1 VPDHDHPIVELSEL
15 RAADAGRAGPKLAR
29 LGELRSHG
37 WQVPDGYVVTAAA
50 LQACLTDRI
59 RARLRDLLTDLPDD
73 PDGLTDVSA
82 AARGLLEDQALPPPV
97 VEGIAAAHERLAQ
110 RTGAGEDLVV
120 AVRSSA
126 VAEDAAT
133 ASFAGQFDTYLGIR
147 GTDDVLHNVRRCFSS
162 LYTPRALEYR
172 RGRGLAPDAE
182 GFAVGVLQLVEARS
196 AGVLFTLDPA
206 SGARDRIVI
215 EGTWGLGETVV
226 AGRVTPDH
234 WSVRKDSGRI
244 RERHISDKRVQ
255 LVFDPDRSRA
265 VEIGVPD
272 ELASQPCLTDEE
284 VRYLCRRAAELEA
297 REGVA
302 QDIEWAV
309 HRGMDLPGS
318 VFFLQHRPETTW
330 DEDTRTNSPA
340 FDPVEYALR
349 TVFGVPRR

>member
-1 VPDHDHPIVELSEL
+1 VPDRDQPIIELSEL
-15 RAADAGRAGPKLAR
+15 RATDAGRAGPKLAR
-29 LGELRSHG
+29 LGELRSRG

-50 LQACLTDRI
+50 FQACLTDRI
-59 RARLRDLLTDLPDD
+59 RTRLHDLLADLPDD
-73 PDGLTDVSA
+73 PDGLTEVST
-82 AARGLLEDQALPPPV
+82 AARDLLEDQALPQTV
-97 VEGIAAAHERLAQ
+97 IRAIAAAHERLAQ
-110 RTGAGEDLVV
+110 RTGAGDDLVV

-147 GTDDVLHNVRRCFSS
+147 GADDVLHNVRRCFSS
-162 LYTPRALEYR
+162 LYTPRALVYR
-172 RGRGLAPDAE
+172 RRRGLAPADG

-206 SGARDRIVI
+206 SGARDRVVI
-215 EGTWGLGETVV
+215 EGSWGLGETVV
-226 AGRVTPDH
+226 AGLVTPDH
-234 WSVRKDSGRI
+234 WSVKKDSGRI

-255 LVFDPDRSRA
+255 LVFDTHRSQA
-265 VEIGVPD
+265 VEVGVPD
-272 ELASQPCLTDEE
+272 ELATQPCLTDDE

-297 REGVA
+297 IQGMP

-330 DEDTRTNSPA
+330 GEVTGTDGAA

-349 TVFGVPRR
+349 TVLGVPRP

>member
-1 VPDHDHPIVELSEL
+1 VPDHDDRIVELSQL
-15 RAADAGRAGPKLAR
+15 RATDAARAGPKLAR

-50 LQACLTDRI
+50 FDACLTDRV
-59 RARLRDLLTDLPDD
+59 RTRLHDLLTDLPADT
-73 PDGLTDVSA
+73 DGLTDVSA
-82 AARGLLEDQALPPPV
+82 AARGLLEAQTLPSTLS
-97 VEGIAAAHERLAQ
+97 EAIAAAHERLAL
-110 RTGAGEDLVV
+110 RTDAGDDLVV

-147 GTDDVLHNVRRCFSS
+147 GTDELLHNVRRCWSS

-172 RGRGLAPDAE
+172 RRHGMAPDDG

-206 SGARDRIVI
+206 SGARDRVVI
-215 EGTWGLGETVV
+215 EGNWGLGETVA
-226 AGRVTPDH
+226 AGLVTPDH
-234 WSVRKDSGRI
+234 WSVKKDSGRI
-244 RERHISDKRVQ
+244 RERHISDKRIQ
-255 LVFDPDRSRA
+255 LVFDAELAGA
-265 VEIGVPD
+265 VEIPVPAD
-272 ELASQPCLTDEE
+272 LATQPCLTDDE

-297 REGVA
+297 HEGVP

-309 HRGMDLPGS
+309 HRGMELPDS

-330 DEDTRTNSPA
+330 GEQTVADEAP
-340 FDPVEYALR
+340 FDPIEYSLR
-349 TVFGVPRR
+349 TVFGVPRS

>member
-1 VPDHDHPIVELSEL
+1 VPDPSHPVVELSEL
-15 RAADAGRAGPKLAR
+15 RAADADRAGPKLAR

-50 LQACLTDRI
+50 FQACLTGGI
-59 RARLRDLLTDLPDD
+59 RARLHDLLTDLPDD
-73 PDGLTDVSA
+73 PDGLTEVST
-82 AARGLLEDQALPPPV
+82 AARGLLEDRALPPAV
-97 VEGIAAAHERLAQ
+97 ADAVASAHERLAH
-110 RTGAGEDLVV
+110 RTGAGDDLVV

-172 RGRGLAPDAE
+172 RRHGMPPDDG
-182 GFAVGVLQLVEARS
+182 GFAVGVLQLVDARS

-206 SGARDRIVI
+206 SGARDRVVI
-215 EGTWGLGETVV
+215 EANWGLGETVV
-226 AGRVTPDH
+226 AGLVTPDH
-234 WSVRKDSGRI
+234 WSVKKDSGRI
-244 RERHISDKRVQ
+244 RERRIRDKRVQ
-255 LVFDPDRSRA
+255 LVFDADQARA
-265 VEIGVPD
+265 VEVAVPD
-272 ELASQPCLTDEE
+272 ELATRPCLTDDE

-297 REGVA
+297 REGVP

-309 HRGMDLPGS
+309 HRGMDLPDS

-330 DEDTRTNSPA
+330 GEHAGTDGEA
-340 FDPVEYALR
+340 FDPVEYSLR
-349 TVFGVPRR
+349 TVFGVPRP